1 LDSAPGGAGGWGAGA
16 RVGRAGADDRLPKR
30 LHSIGRDHGS
40 CLDHLSVYLSVHFL
54 LFGKIPCNHWCCVSL
69 SIRHILLSHRR
80 DQLRI
85 VVVVIADHQS
95 AVSPARYGVATGAE
109 LTSVVRLT
117 PRSAAGA
124 DRGSRNVM
132 ENSQHRIRRMSLRGW
147 GRERWSADSTTL
159 R

>member
-1 LDSAPGGAGGWGAGA
+1 MP
-16 RVGRAGADDRLPKR
+16 
-30 LHSIGRDHGS
+30 
-40 CLDHLSVYLSVHFL
+40 
-54 LFGKIPCNHWCCVSL
+54 
-69 SIRHILLSHRR
+69 LSHRR
-80 DQLRI
+80 DQPRI